1 MEIDNNENNQNM
13 NLIFQDQ
20 KKLFSNLE
28 NLQNNLKE
36 IGEIKQK
43 NSDISD
49 SIKAID
55 KILSMI
61 KPFLND
67 NHEITSKVIEA
78 CKEYLKDI

>member
-36 IGEIKQK
+36 LGR
-43 NSDISD
+43 
-49 SIKAID
+49 
-55 KILSMI
+55 
-61 KPFLND
+61 
-67 NHEITSKVIEA
+67 
-78 CKEYLKDI
+78 